1 MKKKGGDIFR
11 TVLGCYLIFLG
22 VCLWIEVSGKKPSDE
37 QLMTVIALLMI
48 IIGLVYAAFSLS
60 RITGFPFRLKK
71 DKQSQTEEKEL
82 QAENSA
88 GIRQKKHIMK
98 NVELINIPSEDADR
112 KKDEKTES
120 NAASKDLNNGK
131 AYACKE
137 TKVIGSIEDIRKIHE
152 SEQKGESGKAQP
164 ESDKAEDET
173 SLKDKKEET
182 RSETENI
189 ETTDEQKKAEKE
201 ETEKAEEIEKDY
213 EEK

>member
-1 MKKKGGDIFR
+1 MVVVGKHCRAAQGIPAHLR
-11 TVLGCYLIFLG
+11 LGS
-22 VCLWIEVSGKKPSDE
+22 VRIENPHTE
-37 QLMTVIALLMI
+37 
-48 IIGLVYAAFSLS
+48 
-60 RITGFPFRLKK
+60 ITP
-71 DKQSQTEEKEL
+71 
-82 QAENSA
+82 
-88 GIRQKKHIMK
+88 
-98 NVELINIPSEDADR
+98 DR

-189 ETTDEQKKAEKE
+189 ETTDEKKKAEKE